1 MARRRL
7 FKTFRLRLIVTAV
20 VFSLLVTFLL
30 TVLLSMHYVGTL
42 QKHNEETTLSAFSV
56 AAMQMESL
64 LRDAYMAGVMVR
76 QNTQVMDYLKGI
88 PDTAVAKIEAQ
99 RDMLSV
105 IRSTMAKYENING
118 ILFYRKDGSISGA
131 SSNWSF
137 FYDVP
142 QSRHDLAAL
151 FEPREGLKINWV
163 GAYWHSFFTERK
175 VEQLKE
181 AGQIMICGIQP
192 FVYSYSARSAYQDTV
207 YMLVSV
213 KESALRHCYQHLDVT
228 DGSVL
233 LLNED
238 GLQISGA
245 DVSYTG
251 QRAFFMDSI
260 DPKSAYGSMD
270 IKYGIEYQL
279 IYYRIPS
286 TGWLLTRYI
295 PMNVYMND
303 VTNLY
308 TSFIGIALI
317 VIAAACILYATWAN
331 QFTKPFREIV
341 STLKTVSEKNQLGHM
356 MIHSEIKEFDLISTQ
371 FNLMSNSITQLHRRE
386 METQRAMMMMEIRH
400 LQAQINPH
408 FIYNSIAS
416 IRWQATF
423 LGADK
428 VSDMLV
434 ELAETLK
441 PIFSEWSIL
450 WTLEEEMAY
459 INHYMKLMQLR
470 YGATFSVRTD
480 IPADLMRMN
489 IPRFVL
495 QPLLENCCE
504 HGTGDSGGIE
514 VLLSVRREGQDAIL
528 RVQDNGQGI
537 LKERLHAIRRTLL
550 NQEPASHQGGRPIG
564 IALRNVHRRIQL
576 FYGEEYGLTIHSA
589 PGEGTSVDVKIR
601 VETEMLPAGQQA
613 GLRA

>member
-1 MARRRL
+1 MARRKL
-7 FKTFRLRLIVTAV
+7 FATFRSRLIVTAL
-20 VFSLLVTFLL
+20 VFLLMVTFLL
-30 TVLLSMHYVGTL
+30 TVLLSIHYVNTL
-42 QKHNEETTLSAFSV
+42 QTHNEETTLSAFSV
-56 AAMQMESL
+56 AAKQMESL
-64 LRDAYMAGVMVR
+64 LKDAYMAGVMVR
-76 QNTQVMDYLKGI
+76 QNVQVMDYLKGI
-88 PDTAVAKIEAQ
+88 PATEVEKIEAQ

-105 IRSTMAKYENING
+105 IGSTMARYENINA
-118 ILFYRKDGSISGA
+118 ILFYRKDGSLSGA
-131 SSNWSF
+131 SSTWSF
-137 FYDVP
+137 FYNEPDSRQELAQLFVP
-142 QSRHDLAAL
+142 RDGW
-151 FEPREGLKINWV
+151 RIDWV
-163 GAYWHSFFTERK
+163 GAYWHSFFTEHDIIQPK
-175 VEQLKE
+175 DS
-181 AGQIMICGIQP
+181 GQIMICGIQP
-192 FVYSYSARSAYQDTV
+192 FVYSYSARSTYQDTI

-213 KESALRHCYQHLDVT
+213 KESALRQCYQHLDVT

-233 LLNED
+233 LLNRD

-245 DVSYTG
+245 DISLTG
-251 QRAFFMDSI
+251 QKAFFMDSI
-260 DPKSAYGSMD
+260 DPDSSYGSMN
-270 IKYGIEYQL
+270 IKYGTEYQL

-308 TSFIGIALI
+308 TSFIGIAL
-317 VIAAACILYATWAN
+317 VLIAASCVLYATWAN
-331 QFTKPFREIV
+331 RFTKPFREIV

-356 MIHSEIKEFDLISTQ
+356 MIHSDIKEFDLISTQ
-371 FNLMSNSITQLHRRE
+371 FNLMSNSITQLHRRD

-470 YGATFSVRTD
+470 YGATFSVHMD
-480 IPADLMRMN
+480 IPQDLMRMN

-514 VLLSVRREGQDAIL
+514 VYLSVRREGQDAIL
-528 RVQDNGQGI
+528 RVRDNGQGI
-537 LKERLHAIRRTLL
+537 PQERLAAIKHTLFS
-550 NQEPASHQGGRPIG
+550 NEPASQQGGRPIG

-576 FYGEEYGLTIHSA
+576 FYGEEYGLSIHSD
-589 PGEGTSVDVKIR
+589 PGEGTSVDVRIK
-601 VETEMLPAGQQA
+601 VEADMLPTGQKSGPA
-613 GLRA
+613 A